1 MPHKICRKTAA
12 FIASYMGVSISTPHY
27 AANPKK
33 TMPQEIDSTP
43 HNCRTKLITFCTVK
57 LINFY
62 TPR

>member
-33 TMPQEIDSTP
+33 TMPQEINSTP
-43 HNCRTKLITFCTVK
+43 HNCRTFLVK
-57 LINFY
+57 ISIF
-62 TPR
+62 